1 MHYLLCVVFV
11 GFFVVLGKPLYK
23 LFGEGVVL
31 ETSLAQIG
39 CQVLIKW
46 IRFSNRSVVIAEV
59 VKSDADRAV
68 ISPH

>member
-31 ETSLAQIG
+31 ETSLA
-39 CQVLIKW
+39 
-46 IRFSNRSVVIAEV
+46 
-59 VKSDADRAV
+59 
-68 ISPH
+68 